1 MKRVKV
7 ATAKMLVKTV
17 NGVAVDDLFN
27 TIDAIKATPAIAK
40 FKFRIRNQWVDAGQN
55 CSTADTFYGA
65 GQEQSRPKPFVLEA
79 DEPPVLLGKDS
90 GANPVEHLL
99 HALASCLTTSMVYH
113 AAARGIH
120 IEEVESSLEGDID
133 LHGFLALDK
142 KVRNGYQGIRVN
154 FKIKADVP
162 DEKLQEIGQLG
173 PGYSPVFE
181 SLTNGVPVSMTAERL

>member
-7 ATAKMLVKTV
+7 ATAKMLAKTV

-173 PGYSPVFE
+173 PGHSPVFE
-181 SLTNGVPVSMTAERL
+181 SLTNGVPVSVTAERL